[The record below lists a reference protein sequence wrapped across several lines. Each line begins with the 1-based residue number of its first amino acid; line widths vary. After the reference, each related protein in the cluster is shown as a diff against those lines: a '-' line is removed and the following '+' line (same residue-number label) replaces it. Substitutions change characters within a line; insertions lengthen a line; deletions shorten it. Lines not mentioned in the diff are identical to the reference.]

1 MYIWYKITQIIS
13 DDQNQQKYG
22 PTMRFKKRA
31 ISFWSIFPNLKHT

>member
-22 PTMRFKKRA
+22 PTMR
-31 ISFWSIFPNLKHT
+31 LKNVRSLFGQFS